1 MDRQIH
7 GYWIDRYINKW
18 IDRLINGKIDTGI
31 YWVRSKD
38 GNFKMILTFFLLNPI
53 QTFDINDFTYIQC
66 LGVD

>member
-1 MDRQIH
+1 MDRYIH

-38 GNFKMILTFFLLNPI
+38 GNFKMI
-53 QTFDINDFTYIQC
+53 
-66 LGVD
+66 